1 MIHEHDFS
9 PITLNGQNHFVICV
23 NCKICYCTICGRVVA
38 FVSNKGKDVAAVA
51 AEHSLGKCVE
61 KASRDHQPTP
71 SLQHRVDQEE

>member
-23 NCKICYCTICGRVVA
+23 NCKICYCTICGRA
-38 FVSNKGKDVAAVA
+38 FVSNKDVAAVA

-61 KASRDHQPTP
+61 EASRDHQPTP

>member
-23 NCKICYCTICGRVVA
+23 NCKTCYCTICGRA
-38 FVSNKGKDVAAVA
+38 FVNNKDVAAVS
-51 AEHSLGKCVE
+51 AEHSFGKCIE